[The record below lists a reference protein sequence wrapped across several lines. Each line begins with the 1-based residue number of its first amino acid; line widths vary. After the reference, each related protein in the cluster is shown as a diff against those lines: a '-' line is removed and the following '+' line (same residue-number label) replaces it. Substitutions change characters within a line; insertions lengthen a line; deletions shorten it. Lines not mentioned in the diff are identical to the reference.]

1 MKKLLDIPDNLIEKL
16 KIKAVK
22 AKRSFKGYL
31 QQLIIND
38 AKKTES

>member
-1 MKKLLDIPDNLIEKL
+1 MRKAIDIPDDLVEKL

-31 QQLIIND
+31 QSLIIKD
-38 AKKTES
+38 AQSD